1 MMCLPSGSYT
11 MKTPR
16 VHDFDPNA
24 KLPELGSPMDHF
36 PPIQKPAAK
45 PVSSPS
51 PVLPTEQPEKNNRPD
66 EEPPARPNVR
76 TPVRRQLTRYAF
88 EFYQDQV
95 EELRRLSLEEKMQG
109 GKGSMSEMVREAI
122 DDYLTQKKRTDE

>member
-1 MMCLPSGSYT
+1 

-16 VHDFDPNA
+16 VHDFDPDA
-24 KLPELGSPMDHF
+24 KIPELGSPLDHL
-36 PPIQKPAAK
+36 PAIQKPQPKLLPSQKTLMDNKSKTTK
-45 PVSSPS
+45 PYESP
-51 PVLPTEQPEKNNRPD
+51 PVRSY
-66 EEPPARPNVR
+66 AR

-109 GKGSMSEMVREAI
+109 EKGSMSEMVREAI
-122 DDYLTQKKRTDE
+122 DAYLTQKKRTDE

>member
-1 MMCLPSGSYT
+1 

-16 VHDFDPNA
+16 VQDFDPTA
-24 KLPELGSPMDHF
+24 KLPELGSPLDHL
-36 PPIQKPAAK
+36 PAIQKPAAK
-45 PVSSPS
+45 PVSPS
-51 PVLPTEQPEKNNRPD
+51 PTLPKSEHRETIHETSGS
-66 EEPPARPNVR
+66 PPVRANAR

-109 GKGSMSEMVREAI
+109 EKGSMSEMVREAI
-122 DDYLTQKKRTDE
+122 DAYLTQKKRTDE

>member
-1 MMCLPSGSYT
+1 

-16 VHDFDPNA
+16 VHDFDPDA
-24 KLPELGSPMDHF
+24 KIPELGSPLDHL
-36 PPIQKPAAK
+36 PAIQKPQPKLPPSQTTPMDNKTETTK
-45 PVSSPS
+45 PYESP
-51 PVLPTEQPEKNNRPD
+51 PVRSY
-66 EEPPARPNVR
+66 AR

-109 GKGSMSEMVREAI
+109 EKGSMSEMVREAI
-122 DDYLTQKKRTDE
+122 DAYLTQKKRTDE

>member
-1 MMCLPSGSYT
+1 

-16 VHDFDPNA
+16 VHDFDPDA
-24 KLPELGSPMDHF
+24 KLPELGSPMDHL
-36 PPIQKPAAK
+36 PAIHKPAAK
-45 PVSSPS
+45 PLPASSPH
-51 PVLPTEQPEKNNRPD
+51 PTTEQQDKTARTD
-66 EEPPARPNVR
+66 GEPPVRANVR

-122 DDYLTQKKRTDE
+122 DTYLTQKKRTGE

>member
-1 MMCLPSGSYT
+1 

-16 VHDFDPNA
+16 VHDFDPDA
-24 KLPELGSPMDHF
+24 KLPELGSPMDHL
-36 PPIQKPAAK
+36 PAIRKPAVK
-45 PVSSPS
+45 PLSPPAPLSPADHQEQTSS
-51 PVLPTEQPEKNNRPD
+51 TYG
-66 EEPPARPNVR
+66 EPPVRTNAR

-95 EELRRLSLEEKMQG
+95 EELRHLSLEEKMQG

-122 DDYLTQKKRTDE
+122 DAYLTQKKRTGE